1 MRVTLS
7 LSLALV
13 SLVALQPACRGERS
27 QPGARQN
34 SSAVAGSSAAA
45 DAEATPDDGLR
56 RITVSEL
63 RAALMEERAVVLDVR
78 GSVEYD
84 LSHIKGALLLPLGQ
98 VATRA
103 RELPREK
110 LIVTYCACK
119 HEGLSGRAVEELKKQ
134 GIENAGA
141 LLGGLDAWTA
151 AGLPVESTNGSQQ

>member
-7 LSLALV
+7 LILTLA
-13 SLVALQPACRGERS
+13 SLVALHSACRREKSQPA
-27 QPGARQN
+27 ARQN
-34 SSAVAGSSAAA
+34 SSAVEGPSAAVA
-45 DAEATPDDGLR
+45 AATPDDGLR
-56 RITVSEL
+56 RITVAEL
-63 RAALMEERAVVLDVR
+63 RAALMEDRAVVLDVR

-84 LSHIKGALLLPLGQ
+84 MSHIQGALLLPLGQ

-110 LIVTYCACK
+110 LIVTYCACQ

-141 LLGGLDAWTA
+141 LLGGLDAWRA
-151 AGLPVESTNGSQQ
+151 AGLPVESTNGSQK